1 MSGIETAGGLR
12 GDAVADIDLSVPQ
25 TLAKSYLT
33 YEQYAVTLRH
43 PDGTVDQLS
52 RDVIRVGRVAGVLC
66 VDPERNVL
74 VLIRQFRLS
83 AHLATGR
90 GELVEI
96 VAGRVERGEDSAEA
110 AVRECREEIGLAPYH
125 LEPLFTFLPTPGVTD
140 ESCDLF
146 LGLVDASNVPE
157 RAGAA
162 SEHEV
167 TRPFTVT
174 VDEALTLL
182 APGRST
188 NAYLLL
194 ALQWLALN
202 RQRLPELMARGRA
215 AAP

>member
-1 MSGIETAGGLR
+1 MSGTETAGLL
-12 GDAVADIDLSVPQ
+12 GDAVADIDLSAPQ
-25 TLAKSYLT
+25 TLAKSFLT

-43 PDGTVDQLS
+43 PDGTVDLLS

-96 VAGRVERGEDSAEA
+96 VAGRVERGEDAAEA
-110 AVRECREEIGLAPYH
+110 AQRECLEEIGLQPYH

-146 LGLVDASNVPE
+146 LGLVDASRVPE
-157 RAGAA
+157 QAGAA
-162 SEHEV
+162 AEQEV
-167 TRPFTVT
+167 TRPFTVP
-174 VDEALTLL
+174 VDAALTLL
-182 APGRST
+182 EPGRSC
-188 NAYLLL
+188 NGYLLL

-202 RQRLPELMARGRA
+202 RQRLPELMARGRVG
-215 AAP
+215 AP

>member
-1 MSGIETAGGLR
+1 MSGSETGGLL
-12 GDAVADIDLSVPQ
+12 GDAIADIDLSAPQ

-33 YEQYAVTLRH
+33 YEQYDVTLRH

-66 VDPERNVL
+66 VDPARNVL

-96 VAGRVERGEDSAEA
+96 VAGRVERGEDCAEA
-110 AVRECREEIGLAPYH
+110 ARRECLEEIGLEPYH

-146 LGLVDASNVPE
+146 LGLVDASRVPAQ
-157 RAGAA
+157 AGAA
-162 SEHEV
+162 GEQEV
-167 TRPFTVT
+167 TRPFTVS
-174 VDEALTLL
+174 VDDALSLL
-182 APGRST
+182 EPGRSC
-188 NAYLLL
+188 NGYLLL

-202 RQRLPELMARGRA
+202 RQRLPELMARGQA
-215 AAP
+215 GAP